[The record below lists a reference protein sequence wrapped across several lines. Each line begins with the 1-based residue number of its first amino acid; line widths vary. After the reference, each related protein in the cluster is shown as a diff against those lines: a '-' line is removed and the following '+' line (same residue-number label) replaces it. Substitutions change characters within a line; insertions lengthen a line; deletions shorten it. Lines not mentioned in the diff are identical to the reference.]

1 MQKLLVGLAL
11 SFAVGACTSDS
22 TLHVDN
28 ESDFVITDMYVTDVG
43 SSTWGP
49 NLLGADGLNPGET
62 LAIDVSCG
70 TYDVQLIDETGVTC
84 EVDDLD
90 LCLNDAL
97 WVIHNDTCST
107 FREAAAAKGLTPTSP
122 TSK

>member
-1 MQKLLVGLAL
+1 MNKLLLGLAL

-28 ESDFVITDMYVTDVG
+28 ESDFVITDMYVADVN
-43 SSTWGP
+43 SSSWGP
-49 NLLGADGLNPGET
+49 NLLGVDGLNPGEE
-62 LAIDVSCG
+62 LALNVSCG

-90 LCLNDAL
+90 LCLNDAV
-97 WVIHNDTCST
+97 WVIHNDTCAA
-107 FREAAAAKGLTPTSP
+107 FREAAAAKALGNGAT